1 MSDYILFGR
10 VHNWFCACII
20 YFYRLGADGPTR
32 ACLAI
37 SMKYVMDV
45 QPAIFVTENVRGS
58 IADRVKELTRKLY
71 EVDVVAGC
79 PQDVGFGCNRR
90 DREFVVGVHRGKGA
104 PGTQG
109 QAVLYMANIYMYIYI
124 NIYIYIYTYIYLV
137 DIHVGRGWLGLGLVS
152 SFYMY
157 IYVHIYIYAQIACV
171 PGLKAGLCWTLGKC
185 TTESQRH

>member
-1 MSDYILFGR
+1 MFPSWQTDVLEASGRFPESSRKLPEASGSFSGRRQLGASQRSLGGMRGIQDTPCGKSSGRGRGCQTIYILFGR

-20 YFYRLGADGPTR
+20 YFYRLRADGPTR

-45 QPAIFVTENVRGS
+45 QPALFVTENVRGS
-58 IADRVKELTRKLY
+58 IADRVKELTRNLY

-109 QAVLYMANIYMYIYI
+109 QAVLYMANICIYI
-124 NIYIYIYTYIYLV
+124 
-137 DIHVGRGWLGLGLVS
+137 
-152 SFYMY
+152 
-157 IYVHIYIYAQIACV
+157 
-171 PGLKAGLCWTLGKC
+171 
-185 TTESQRH
+185 